1 MAYVDTVPWRV
12 VESLIYNLGVSFRIT
27 AGLGSDIDF
36 LSPFGSRHI
45 AVILLGIVRVTPSGE
60 TDLVRHRFPCAQSYG
75 GT

>member
-1 MAYVDTVPWRV
+1 M
-12 VESLIYNLGVSFRIT
+12 VEIIISISIYNHGVSFRIT

-45 AVILLGIVRVTPSGE
+45 AVILLGIIRETPSGE
-60 TDLVRHRFPCAQSYG
+60 TDLVRHRFPCARSYG